1 MEALHLELTGMC
13 YLPPES
19 KAQQAKVNA
28 EKAEAKMAKA
38 DAELEKMMEG
48 LGNKPTKEEIN
59 SLREDI

>member
-1 MEALHLELTGMC
+1 
-13 YLPPES
+13 
-19 KAQQAKVNA
+19 
-28 EKAEAKMAKA
+28 MAKA